1 MPNFISG
8 LPATGTPLV
17 SAEIRNNFLAL
28 NARTDKLT
36 PRATVPASTKVNIG
50 AGTIY
55 FADHVQVRFSG
66 QQIDLGDS
74 LTGVSAFNNIGFFK
88 DIVVVLRQQFNAA
101 TNRHSAIAIF
111 LEGPEKASST
121 IQPDL
126 VQIASTDIP
135 IAAFVVRHNG
145 LNLGIAKGQIEPIPQ
160 TNILDIRNFV
170 DAGGITYFSTTVGD
184 RIVEKDEYGTVV
196 LDSNGLAEIQGETTG
211 VHTGI
216 INGVHPIQRAID
228 EVHAQGGG
236 TVFLRRG
243 HYTPSSTIVIYDN
256 VQLLGEGKNT
266 VIERSDTFGGPLF
279 KLTGDHASINNLFI
293 QGPSTH
299 VYAYGPLL
307 ELSEAKYCSIQN
319 CIIDATAVTAIGVMD
334 LSTRN
339 TIVNNFIIQA
349 SVATFIEAG
358 CSKNLIVQ
366 NQIDNTTTPFQDESL
381 GANNP
386 ATSLEFIQK
395 NVV

>member
-36 PRATVPASTKVNIG
+36 PRATVPASTKVNVG
-50 AGTIY
+50 TGTIY

-74 LTGVSAFNNIGFFK
+74 LSGVSEFNNIGFFK
-88 DIVVVLRQQFNAA
+88 DIVVVLRQQFNA
-101 TNRHSAIAIF
+101 TNNRYSAVAIF

-145 LNLGIAKGQIEPIPQ
+145 LNLGVAKGQIEPIPQ
-160 TNILDIRNFV
+160 TSILDIRNFV

-184 RIVEKDEYGTVV
+184 RMIEEDGYGTVI
-196 LDSNGLAEIQGETTG
+196 LDSNGLAEIQGETVG
-211 VHTGI
+211 VHTGM
-216 INGVHPIQRAID
+216 INGVHPIQRAIN

-236 TVFLRRG
+236 TVFIRRG
-243 HYTPSSTIVIYDN
+243 HYIPSSTIVVYDN

-266 VIERSDTFGGPLF
+266 IIERSDSFEGPLL
-279 KLTGDHASINNLFI
+279 KLVGEHASVANVFI

-307 ELSEAKYCSIQN
+307 EFSEATYCSIQN
-319 CIIDATAVTAIGVMD
+319 CIIDATAVTAVGVVD

-339 TIVNNFIIQA
+339 SIVNNFIIQA
-349 SVATFIEAG
+349 SVAIFIEAG

-366 NQIDNTTTPFQDESL
+366 NQINNTTTPFQDESL

-386 ATSLEFIQK
+386 TSAEFTQK